1 MQRSAIPG
9 SLVRSDNDMAS
20 AANNTLVVLE
30 LLSEEIDVVIED
42 VERDTAVV
50 VIEDNVGS
58 RLVDVA
64 LSLSEEAVT
73 DTSEPPGLRH
83 FFRND
88 FREER
93 CVFRIHRVCVCQ

>member
-1 MQRSAIPG
+1 
-9 SLVRSDNDMAS
+9 MAS
-20 AANNTLVVLE
+20 AANDTLAVLE
-30 LLSEEIDVVIED
+30 PPSEESDVVIED
-42 VERDTAVV
+42 AERDTAVV
-50 VIEDNVGS
+50 VIEDDVGS

-83 FFRND
+83 FFMND
-88 FREER
+88 VREER